1 MKILQLLA
9 GAKTGGAETA
19 FVDSCI
25 AMAQNGFDIEVA
37 TRANDIRVPRLRAA
51 GIKTYILPFGSKID
65 LYTSWKLARIIK
77 KNET

>member
-25 AMAQNGFDIEVA
+25 AMPQNGFDIEVA
-37 TRANDIRVPRLRAA
+37 TRANDTRAA
-51 GIKTYILPFGSKID
+51 P
-65 LYTSWKLARIIK
+65 
-77 KNET
+77 